1 MTDSTLE
8 NPGSTPA
15 ANAPGHDTRSLGPS
29 DSSDS
34 GSDVQNATPHAAD
47 MTDELDQHALE
58 LGEAE
63 LDSDSDR
70 HGTGERASADG
81 DSVGA
86 IGDSDRAIGD
96 SVRVIGDSVHVIGD
110 SVRADGDS
118 VHVIGNYT
126 AFHDLLAAGVPAP

>member
-47 MTDELDQHALE
+47 MTDPLDQHALE

-81 DSVGA
+81 DSNLRPDDDVLPDRIQDAPGSDA
-86 IGDSDRAIGD
+86 PDLAEVDTDDTDSGDDVEAVDETITRRSRE
-96 SVRVIGDSVHVIGD
+96 
-110 SVRADGDS
+110 
-118 VHVIGNYT
+118 
-126 AFHDLLAAGVPAP
+126 

>member
-8 NPGSTPA
+8 NPGGTPA

-81 DSVGA
+81 DSNLRPDDDVLPDRIQDAPGSDA
-86 IGDSDRAIGD
+86 PDLAEVDTDDTDSGDDVEAVDETITRRSGER
-96 SVRVIGDSVHVIGD
+96 
-110 SVRADGDS
+110 
-118 VHVIGNYT
+118 
-126 AFHDLLAAGVPAP
+126 

>member
-8 NPGSTPA
+8 NPGGTPA

-47 MTDELDQHALE
+47 MTDPLDQHALE

-81 DSVGA
+81 DSNLRPDDDVLPDRIQDAPGSDA
-86 IGDSDRAIGD
+86 PDLAEVDTDDTDSGDDVEAVDETITRRSRE
-96 SVRVIGDSVHVIGD
+96 
-110 SVRADGDS
+110 
-118 VHVIGNYT
+118 
-126 AFHDLLAAGVPAP
+126 

>member
-8 NPGSTPA
+8 NPGGTPA

-81 DSVGA
+81 DSNL
-86 IGDSDRAIGD
+86 
-96 SVRVIGDSVHVIGD
+96 
-110 SVRADGDS
+110 RADDDVLPDRIQDAPGSDAPDLAEVDADVDSGDDVEEVDETITRRS
-118 VHVIGNYT
+118 GER
-126 AFHDLLAAGVPAP
+126 

>member
-8 NPGSTPA
+8 NPGGTPA

-81 DSVGA
+81 DSNLRPDDDVLPDRIQDAPGSDA
-86 IGDSDRAIGD
+86 PDLAEVDTDDTDSGDDVEAVDETITRRSRE
-96 SVRVIGDSVHVIGD
+96 
-110 SVRADGDS
+110 
-118 VHVIGNYT
+118 
-126 AFHDLLAAGVPAP
+126 